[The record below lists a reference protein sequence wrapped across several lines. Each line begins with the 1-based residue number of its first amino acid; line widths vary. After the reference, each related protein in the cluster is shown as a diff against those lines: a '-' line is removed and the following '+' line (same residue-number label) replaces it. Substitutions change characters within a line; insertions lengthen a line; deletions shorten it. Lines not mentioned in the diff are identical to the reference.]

1 MKRLRQLCAATVLT
15 ILLANFASADEGIM
29 HPGYMPTP
37 TPTPAGAGI
46 MHPGL
51 TANRDVITESEEPT
65 SDLEM
70 EITLYL
76 IQNILV
82 LF

>member
-1 MKRLRQLCAATVLT
+1 MKRLRQICAATILT
-15 ILLANFASADEGIM
+15 ILLTTIASADEGIM

-37 TPTPAGAGI
+37 TPTPVEGI
-46 MHPGL
+46 MHPGFSDTNGL
-51 TANRDVITESEEPT
+51 ETLSEEPT
-65 SDLEM
+65 TDLET

-76 IQNILV
+76 IQNILA

>member
-1 MKRLRQLCAATVLT
+1 
-15 ILLANFASADEGIM
+15 M

-51 TANRDVITESEEPT
+51 TAEREVITENEKPAT
-65 SDLEM
+65 DLEM